1 MKRKGLLTLMFGAL
15 AISALASCGQ
25 TEPTSIPSTTTGTVT
40 TTPSTSAP
48 TSTPSTTTGT
58 VTTTPSTSAPTSTP
72 STTTGTATTP
82 EVKVLSYTEYMAA
95 EMNTEVTIE
104 AYVQAK
110 QSWWSNKATLYLAD
124 EDGAYFVYELPI
136 SEEDY
141 NKLTEGTKIRVTG
154 VKGEWS
160 GEIEIMGSQAGS
172 EGTFTI
178 LDVNPYVSTAKEL
191 SLSADLTSY
200 QNQRVTFK
208 NLTVVAQ
215 DDGVSAFYYKWNN
228 SGAAGQNHDLY
239 FNVTD
244 GKTTY
249 SFTVESY
256 LTAEGTDVYTA
267 VTNLKVGDVIN
278 LEGFLYWYNAPQ
290 LHTTKL
296 EVVST
301 ALSYAEYMAAE
312 MNTEVTI
319 DGYVQAKQSWWSNK
333 ATLYLAD
340 EDGAYFVYELP
351 ISEEDYNK
359 LTEGTKIRVTGVKGE
374 WSGEIEIMGSQAG
387 SEGTFTILDVNPY
400 VSTAKELSLSAD
412 LTSYQNQRVTF
423 KNLTVVAQDDGVSA
437 FYYKWNNSGAA
448 GQNHDLY
455 FNVTDGKTTYSFT
468 VESYLTAEGTDV
480 YTAVT
485 NLKVGDVI
493 NLEGFLYWYNAP
505 QLHTTKLEVVTPA
518 STN

>member
-25 TEPTSIPSTTTGTVT
+25 TEPTS
-40 TTPSTSAP
+40 
-48 TSTPSTTTGT
+48 TPSTTTGT
-58 VTTTPSTSAPTSTP
+58 VTTTSAPTSTPTSTPTSAPTSTP

-124 EDGAYFVYELPI
+124 EDGAYFVYDLPI
-136 SEEDY
+136 SEEDS
-141 NKLTEGTKIRVTG
+141 NKLTEGTKSRVTG
-154 VKGEWS
+154 VKGQWS

-178 LDVNPYVSTAKEL
+178 LDVKPYVSTAKEL

-200 QNQRVTFK
+200 QNQRVAFK

-244 GKTTY
+244 GT
-249 SFTVESY
+249 
-256 LTAEGTDVYTA
+256 
-267 VTNLKVGDVIN
+267 
-278 LEGFLYWYNAPQ
+278 
-290 LHTTKL
+290 
-296 EVVST
+296 
-301 ALSYAEYMAAE
+301 
-312 MNTEVTI
+312 
-319 DGYVQAKQSWWSNK
+319 
-333 ATLYLAD
+333 
-340 EDGAYFVYELP
+340 
-351 ISEEDYNK
+351 
-359 LTEGTKIRVTGVKGE
+359 
-374 WSGEIEIMGSQAG
+374 
-387 SEGTFTILDVNPY
+387 
-400 VSTAKELSLSAD
+400 
-412 LTSYQNQRVTF
+412 
-423 KNLTVVAQDDGVSA
+423 
-437 FYYKWNNSGAA
+437 
-448 GQNHDLY
+448 
-455 FNVTDGKTTYSFT
+455 TTYSFT

>member
-25 TEPTSIPSTTTGTVT
+25 TEPTS
-40 TTPSTSAP
+40 
-48 TSTPSTTTGT
+48 TPSTTTGT
-58 VTTTPSTSAPTSTP
+58 VTTTPSTIAPTSTPTSAPTSAP

-160 GEIEIMGSQAGS
+160 DEIEIMGSQAGS
-172 EGTFTI
+172 EGTFEI
-178 LDVNPYVSTAKEL
+178 LTDNTYVSTAKEL

-200 QNQRVTFK
+200 QNQRVAFK

-215 DDGVSAFYYKWNN
+215 DDGVSAFYYNWNN

-244 GKTTY
+244 GT
-249 SFTVESY
+249 
-256 LTAEGTDVYTA
+256 
-267 VTNLKVGDVIN
+267 
-278 LEGFLYWYNAPQ
+278 
-290 LHTTKL
+290 
-296 EVVST
+296 
-301 ALSYAEYMAAE
+301 
-312 MNTEVTI
+312 
-319 DGYVQAKQSWWSNK
+319 
-333 ATLYLAD
+333 
-340 EDGAYFVYELP
+340 
-351 ISEEDYNK
+351 
-359 LTEGTKIRVTGVKGE
+359 
-374 WSGEIEIMGSQAG
+374 
-387 SEGTFTILDVNPY
+387 
-400 VSTAKELSLSAD
+400 
-412 LTSYQNQRVTF
+412 
-423 KNLTVVAQDDGVSA
+423 
-437 FYYKWNNSGAA
+437 
-448 GQNHDLY
+448 
-455 FNVTDGKTTYSFT
+455 TTYSFT

>member
-25 TEPTSIPSTTTGTVT
+25 TEPTSTPSTTGTVT
-40 TTPSTSAP
+40 TTSTPSTPTSTPSATTSAP
-48 TSTPSTTTGT
+48 TSTP
-58 VTTTPSTSAPTSTP
+58 TSAPTSTP

-154 VKGEWS
+154 VKGQWS

-200 QNQRVTFK
+200 QNQRV
-208 NLTVVAQ
+208 A
-215 DDGVSAFYYKWNN
+215 
-228 SGAAGQNHDLY
+228 
-239 FNVTD
+239 
-244 GKTTY
+244 
-249 SFTVESY
+249 
-256 LTAEGTDVYTA
+256 
-267 VTNLKVGDVIN
+267 
-278 LEGFLYWYNAPQ
+278 
-290 LHTTKL
+290 
-296 EVVST
+296 
-301 ALSYAEYMAAE
+301 
-312 MNTEVTI
+312 
-319 DGYVQAKQSWWSNK
+319 
-333 ATLYLAD
+333 
-340 EDGAYFVYELP
+340 
-351 ISEEDYNK
+351 
-359 LTEGTKIRVTGVKGE
+359 
-374 WSGEIEIMGSQAG
+374 
-387 SEGTFTILDVNPY
+387 
-400 VSTAKELSLSAD
+400 
-412 LTSYQNQRVTF
+412 F

>member
-25 TEPTSIPSTTTGTVT
+25 TAPTSTPSTTTGTVT

-48 TSTPSTTTGT
+48 TSTPTSAT
-58 VTTTPSTSAPTSTP
+58 TSAPTSTP

-160 GEIEIMGSQAGS
+160 GEIEIMGSQTGS
-172 EGTFTI
+172 DSTFEI
-178 LDVNPYVSTAKEL
+178 LTDNTYVSTAKEL

-200 QNQRVTFK
+200 QNQRVAFK
-208 NLTVVAQ
+208 SLTVVAQ

-239 FNVTD
+239 FKVTD

-296 EVVST
+296 EV
-301 ALSYAEYMAAE
+301 
-312 MNTEVTI
+312 I
-319 DGYVQAKQSWWSNK
+319 
-333 ATLYLAD
+333 
-340 EDGAYFVYELP
+340 
-351 ISEEDYNK
+351 
-359 LTEGTKIRVTGVKGE
+359 
-374 WSGEIEIMGSQAG
+374 
-387 SEGTFTILDVNPY
+387 
-400 VSTAKELSLSAD
+400 
-412 LTSYQNQRVTF
+412 
-423 KNLTVVAQDDGVSA
+423 
-437 FYYKWNNSGAA
+437 
-448 GQNHDLY
+448 
-455 FNVTDGKTTYSFT
+455 
-468 VESYLTAEGTDV
+468 
-480 YTAVT
+480 
-485 NLKVGDVI
+485 
-493 NLEGFLYWYNAP
+493 
-505 QLHTTKLEVVTPA
+505 TPA

>member
-25 TEPTSIPSTTTGTVT
+25 TEPTS
-40 TTPSTSAP
+40 
-48 TSTPSTTTGT
+48 TPSTTTGT
-58 VTTTPSTSAPTSTP
+58 VTTTSTPSATTGTVTTTPSTIAPTSTPSTTTSTPTSAPTSTP

-172 EGTFTI
+172 EGTFEI
-178 LDVNPYVSTAKEL
+178 LTDNTYVSTAKEL

-200 QNQRVTFK
+200 QNQRVAFK

-244 GKTTY
+244 GT
-249 SFTVESY
+249 
-256 LTAEGTDVYTA
+256 
-267 VTNLKVGDVIN
+267 
-278 LEGFLYWYNAPQ
+278 
-290 LHTTKL
+290 
-296 EVVST
+296 
-301 ALSYAEYMAAE
+301 
-312 MNTEVTI
+312 
-319 DGYVQAKQSWWSNK
+319 
-333 ATLYLAD
+333 
-340 EDGAYFVYELP
+340 
-351 ISEEDYNK
+351 
-359 LTEGTKIRVTGVKGE
+359 
-374 WSGEIEIMGSQAG
+374 
-387 SEGTFTILDVNPY
+387 
-400 VSTAKELSLSAD
+400 
-412 LTSYQNQRVTF
+412 
-423 KNLTVVAQDDGVSA
+423 
-437 FYYKWNNSGAA
+437 
-448 GQNHDLY
+448 
-455 FNVTDGKTTYSFT
+455 TTYSFT